1 MSSEAPVVLNVQ
13 DLVIDY
19 GKGSKKTRAVNGMT
33 FEVLEGECVGF
44 IGPNGAGKS
53 STIKTLMG
61 FQFPTS
67 GEVTV
72 FGEKAG
78 TVESRRRMGYL
89 PEVALYYPFMKAR
102 ELLELYGGLH
112 GLDKKT
118 LRERIPQVLADVG
131 MAGKE
136 AVLLKNC
143 SKGMQQRLGIAQ
155 SIIADPELLVF
166 DELSS
171 GLDPVGR
178 YDLRKVLVR
187 LKERGR
193 TIFFSSH
200 ELTEVED
207 LCDRVLIVHHGR
219 CIEESRTADLLKPL
233 NRFTVDFAMHGG
245 EVPARVRE
253 LANQVQANGKYHCE
267 IDGAAK
273 YGEVLRELALSN
285 AEILEA
291 QLEQISLEQHFMD
304 LIRAADA
311 GTEPI
316 QSSAS

>member
-1 MSSEAPVVLNVQ
+1 MAGQSQVVLKVQ
-13 DLVIDY
+13 DLVIEY
-19 GKGSKKTRAVNGMT
+19 GRGSQKNRAVDGIS
-33 FEVLEGECVGF
+33 FEVREGECVGF

-78 TVESRRRMGYL
+78 TVASRRRMGYL

-112 GLDKKT
+112 GLHKKE

-131 MAGKE
+131 MTGKE
-136 AVLLKNC
+136 EVLLKNC

-178 YDLRKVLVR
+178 FDLRKVLMR

-207 LCDRVLIVHHGR
+207 LCDRVLIVHRGR
-219 CIEESRTADLLKPL
+219 CIEQSRTEELLKPL
-233 NRFTVDFAMHGG
+233 NRFTVDFTMNGG
-245 EVPARVRE
+245 EVPARVQE
-253 LANQVQANGKYHCE
+253 LATQVHANGKYHCE
-267 IDGAAK
+267 IDGAEK

-285 AEILEA
+285 AQILEA
-291 QLEQISLEQHFMD
+291 QLKQISLEQHFMD
-304 LIRAADA
+304 LIRAAESQPEA
-311 GTEPI
+311 L
-316 QSSAS
+316 SSEN

>member
-1 MSSEAPVVLNVQ
+1 MSAEAPIVLKVQ

-19 GKGSKKTRAVNGMT
+19 GKGAKKTRAVDGMS
-33 FEVLEGECVGF
+33 FEVSEGECVGF

-53 STIKTLMG
+53 STIKTIMG

-67 GEVTV
+67 GVVTV

-102 ELLELYGGLH
+102 ELMELYGGLH
-112 GLDKKT
+112 GLDRKT

-136 AVLLKNC
+136 DTLLKNC

-178 YDLRKVLVR
+178 SDLRKVLMR

-207 LCDRVLIVHHGR
+207 LCDRVLIVHRGR
-219 CIEESRTADLLKPL
+219 CIEESRTEDLLKPL
-233 NRFTVDFAMHGG
+233 NRFTVEFAMNGG

-253 LANQVQANGKYHCE
+253 LATQVQANGKYHCE
-267 IDGAAK
+267 IDGAEK
-273 YGEVLRELALSN
+273 YSEVLRELALSN
-285 AEILEA
+285 AQILEA
-291 QLEQISLEQHFMD
+291 QLKQISLEQHFMD
-304 LIRAADA
+304 LIRAAESGADTA
-311 GTEPI
+311 GI
-316 QSSAS
+316 KN